1 MKQRP
6 PSVAVA
12 QLFLVRPMKTTLF
25 ASRAAGGLILLTAL
39 AQSAVHSKPISA
51 PLTPLSIDGTYE
63 LTERVMANGTVL
75 RPPSIVALYTMVD
88 GRFNLNLFVKNGD
101 GTVASESTVGRYTFS
116 TDKYCEWIVYTT
128 RNNLDKA
135 GVTNEA
141 PAVTN
146 HCTPVTSKDG
156 RFNFSPPGEGVEVS
170 FGAEGFTAKIGG
182 DFVDHWRKIR

>member
-88 GRFNLNLFVKNGD
+88 GRFSLNLFVKNGD
-101 GTVASESTVGRYTFS
+101 GTIASESTVGRYTFRA
-116 TDKYCEWIVYTT
+116 DKYCERITHT
-128 RNNLDKA
+128 IRNNLDKP
-135 GVTNEA
+135 GITNDA
-141 PAVTN
+141 PAVTD
-146 HCTPVTSKDG
+146 HCTLVTSKDG
-156 RFNFSPPGEGVEVS
+156 RFSFSPPGRR
-170 FGAEGFTAKIGG
+170 GG
-182 DFVDHWRKIR
+182 QLRA

>member
-1 MKQRP
+1 
-6 PSVAVA
+6 
-12 QLFLVRPMKTTLF
+12 MKTTLF

-75 RPPSIVALYTMVD
+75 RPPSIVALYTMAD

-101 GTVASESTVGRYTFS
+101 GTIASESTVGRYTFS

-128 RNNLDKA
+128 
-135 GVTNEA
+135 
-141 PAVTN
+141 
-146 HCTPVTSKDG
+146 
-156 RFNFSPPGEGVEVS
+156 
-170 FGAEGFTAKIGG
+170 
-182 DFVDHWRKIR
+182 